1 MRALLVCGF
10 LIVFPIIMLTYL
22 WSHHSVC
29 TWLLA
34 VSSFNIEIII
44 KVLVSLSVY
53 SLFLID
59 AYRTTFWE
67 RLDDYVYYI
76 KAFGNTVIIQNFKLI
91 ERYYFIFISGGIL
104 FWYIFVSERCLYNGI
119 CIWWCCPCIHDV
131 YTCIF

>member
-1 MRALLVCGF
+1 
-10 LIVFPIIMLTYL
+10 MLTYL
-22 WSHHSVC
+22 WSHHSIS

-44 KVLVSLSVY
+44 KVLVSLAVY

-76 KAFGNTVIIQNFKLI
+76 KAFGNTVISLFFFFMSILN
-91 ERYYFIFISGGIL
+91 IS
-104 FWYIFVSERCLYNGI
+104 F
-119 CIWWCCPCIHDV
+119 
-131 YTCIF
+131 

>member
-1 MRALLVCGF
+1 
-10 LIVFPIIMLTYL
+10 MLTYL
-22 WSHHSVC
+22 WSHHSIS

-44 KVLVSLSVY
+44 KVLVSLAVY

-76 KAFGNTVIIQNFKLI
+76 KAFGNTVIIQ
-91 ERYYFIFISGGIL
+91 YIL
-104 FWYIFVSERCLYNGI
+104 FIYLVIIL
-119 CIWWCCPCIHDV
+119 
-131 YTCIF
+131 

>member
-1 MRALLVCGF
+1 MNISFYYFKFCIITFYRHLRALLVCGF
-10 LIVFPIIMLTYL
+10 LIMFPITMLTYL
-22 WSHHSVC
+22 WSHHSIS

-34 VSSFNIEIII
+34 VSSFNVEIII

-76 KAFGNTVIIQNFKLI
+76 KSFGNTVILLFNIFKLT
-91 ERYYFIFISGGIL
+91 S
-104 FWYIFVSERCLYNGI
+104 
-119 CIWWCCPCIHDV
+119 
-131 YTCIF
+131 